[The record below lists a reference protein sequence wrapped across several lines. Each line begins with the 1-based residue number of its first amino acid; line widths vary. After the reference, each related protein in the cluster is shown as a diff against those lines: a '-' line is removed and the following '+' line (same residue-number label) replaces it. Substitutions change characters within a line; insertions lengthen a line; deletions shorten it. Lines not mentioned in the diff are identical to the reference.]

1 MKRYLPKTSSKQL
14 LIMLSAIVLILF
26 IIKFAFYDDTH
37 LSFLIWNLFLAWI
50 PLLILY
56 IISALPQKAIN
67 SVIAIVL
74 FFFWLIFY
82 PNAPYIITDLVHIA
96 NIPISLTFSSTDLL
110 SWLKIT
116 IIFLSIWLGILL
128 SFYSLYPI
136 HYFVKNKTGD
146 FFGKVFLI
154 LFSIISSYGIY
165 IGRFTRLNSWN
176 FFTTPKLILSVIKNS
191 FIVENFMF
199 IILFSLTF
207 YLIYS
212 SIHIL
217 KHNK

>member
-1 MKRYLPKTSSKQL
+1 MKRYLPKAASKQL
-14 LIMLSAIVLILF
+14 LIMLSALIIILF
-26 IIKFAFYDDTH
+26 IVKFAFYEDTH

-67 SVIAIVL
+67 SVIAIAL

-82 PNAPYIITDLVHIA
+82 PNAPYLITDLVHIA
-96 NIPISLTFSSTDLL
+96 TIPISLTFNNTDLL

-116 IIFLSIWLGILL
+116 LIFLSIWLGILL

-136 HYFVKNKTGD
+136 HNLVKNKTSN
-146 FFGKVFLI
+146 FFGKIFVI
-154 LFSIISSYGIY
+154 GFSIISSYGIY
-165 IGRFTRLNSWN
+165 IGRFTRLNSWDL
-176 FFTTPKLILSVIKNS
+176 FSSPKFILSIIKNS
-191 FIVENFMF
+191 FQIENFMF
-199 IILFSLTF
+199 IVLFSLTF
-207 YLIYS
+207 YLIYN

>member
-136 HYFVKNKTGD
+136 HNFVKNKTGD
-146 FFGKVFLI
+146 FFGKVFLV